1 MFPFQVTA
9 TAIFI
14 TLIVASIRHLDQNE
28 FEENGSDSGRGTGRA
43 RVLLAGLALVL
54 VLPWLYGQYQKWHTN
69 NSLGTAASLL
79 EAASQ
84 QNLDS
89 RQLRGVATRVLS
101 LLERAESGYAGFPEL
116 YNLRGSAAMFL
127 GRYQLAERSYRRAV
141 ERIPSPETMTNLA
154 ASLIEQN
161 HCEEAKPY
169 LDSALHYNPMYRKA
183 VRARRYCRD
192 QGQ

>member
-1 MFPFQVTA
+1 M
-9 TAIFI
+9 
-14 TLIVASIRHLDQNE
+14 
-28 FEENGSDSGRGTGRA
+28 
-43 RVLLAGLALVL
+43 LLADLALVL